1 MSTTEDISS
10 RLTSAIADY
19 DPDVSS
25 TDDLITL
32 LQDARREIERLRGHS
47 VILNRVAWAIHD
59 ALGVIEPGAESHWGD
74 IEADLPRV
82 CELIRAALA
91 TEVPS

>member
-1 MSTTEDISS
+1 MSTEDISS

-32 LQDARREIERLRGHS
+32 LQDARREIERLHGESAAARD
-47 VILNRVAWAIHD
+47 RVD
-59 ALGVIEPGAESHWGD
+59 AKPAVATIEK
-74 IEADLPRV
+74 
-82 CELIRAALA
+82 RAA
-91 TEVPS
+91 

>member
-1 MSTTEDISS
+1 MSTEDISS

-32 LQDARREIERLRGHS
+32 LQDARREIERLRAG
-47 VILNRVAWAIHD
+47 
-59 ALGVIEPGAESHWGD
+59 GAG
-74 IEADLPRV
+74 
-82 CELIRAALA
+82 LIVDMHLRGGL
-91 TEVPS
+91 